1 MGETMISQM
10 IKDTSQLL
18 QKAMLPSQIADN
30 LAVFLVLSTLLYCIA
45 SVVIL
50 IGRFTKKVH
59 NVVPVGLK
67 VKITLQLMVDIWFTF
82 GFSLL
87 ATMTLISTMRLL
99 RITNYKTQYMAVFG
113 LLILFLMVIGMTVG
127 SIYFLWR
134 AGDMVVAV
142 LSDNCKANGKPL
154 GIFTAIYDLVS
165 GFYWAILAVAAFSF
179 GIALIWIFIS
189 VILLSLKSDTV
200 YISDNDDSL

>member
-1 MGETMISQM
+1 MISQM

-18 QKAMLPSQIADN
+18 QKATLPGQIADN
-30 LAVFLVLSTLLYCIA
+30 FAAFLVLSTLLYCIA

-59 NVVPVGLK
+59 NAVPVGLK

-82 GFSLL
+82 GSSLL
-87 ATMTLISTMRLL
+87 ATMTLINTMQLP
-99 RITNYKTQYMAVFG
+99 RITNYKTQYLAVFG
-113 LLILFLMVIGMTVG
+113 LLILFLMVIGLTVF

-134 AGDMVVAV
+134 AGNMVAAV
-142 LSDNCKANGKPL
+142 FSDNCEANGKPL

-165 GFYWAILAVAAFSF
+165 GFYWTILAAAAWSFS
-179 GIALIWIFIS
+179 IALICVFIS
-189 VILLSLKSDTV
+189 FVLLSLKSDTI
-200 YISDNDDSL
+200 YYTDDD